1 MELYLIRHGKT
12 VWNKD
17 NRLQGSKNVELS
29 PEGIEAA
36 ETLGRELSETTF
48 DFVYTSPLDRAYNT
62 ALLAT
67 QNKYK
72 VTKDERLREIDFG
85 DLEGHTYEE
94 LESSDQPSRY
104 FFTEPEKFQPAP
116 HGETLESVLH
126 RTKDFIQ
133 KVIEPVYTNNPNAR
147 IMIVAHGG
155 LNKAIMCYLENHGL
169 EQFWKDGLQKNCQ
182 ASIFTYNGQSWTLVK
197 H

>member
-17 NRLQGSKNVELS
+17 NRLQGSRNIELAS
-29 PEGIEAA
+29 EGIEAA
-36 ETLGRELSETTF
+36 TQLGEQLSHTSF
-48 DFVYTSPLDRAYNT
+48 DYVYSSPLDRAYNT
-62 ALLAT
+62 AILAT
-67 QNKYK
+67 QNRYP
-72 VTKDERLREIDFG
+72 VIKDRRLQEIDFG

-94 LESSDQPSRY
+94 LEKADHPSKY

-116 HGETLESVLH
+116 HGESLESVCA
-126 RTKDFIQ
+126 RTKDFICS
-133 KVIEPVYTNNPNAR
+133 VVEPIYKENPSAR

-169 EQFWKDGLQKNCQ
+169 DQFWKDGLQKNCQ
-182 ASIFTYNGQSWTLVK
+182 STIFTYNGTNWIKQ
-197 H
+197 